1 MLPIKIIV
9 LQRNAEVKSWT
20 YYTGKTKQNKII
32 KKKQKKKNRR
42 TTPKLTCVIL

>member
-32 KKKQKKKNRR
+32 KKKQKNRR